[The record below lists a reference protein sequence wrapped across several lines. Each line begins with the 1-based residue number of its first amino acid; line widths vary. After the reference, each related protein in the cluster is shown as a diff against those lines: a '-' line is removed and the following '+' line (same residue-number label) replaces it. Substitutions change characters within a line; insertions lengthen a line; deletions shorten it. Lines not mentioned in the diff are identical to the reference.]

1 MTNIEAW
8 DRVAARRGETG
19 GADVV
24 QYGPDLP
31 TEAELRLL
39 GDVAG
44 KRVLD
49 LGCGAGENAIGDVP
63 PRRARD
69 RTRCLTCAAVP
80 RQAAGRC
87 GRSPRRMARE
97 RCGRPRVL
105 RADSIDVALAAGV
118 VHEIEDFDRMLRQ
131 VQRVLRPGAAF
142 VFSHD
147 HPMRLAVARD
157 ADGGGAGALP
167 LGRLEVRRSYF
178 DPAPIIATRDDEA
191 IQMWPRTLADV
202 FSALHRAGYRVDVL
216 LEPEPVRSSDPGPS
230 TPTSVIWRARK
241 EGS

>member
-8 DRVAARRGETG
+8 DRVAARQGDSG
-19 GADVV
+19 GVEVV

-31 TEAELRLL
+31 TEADLRIL
-39 GDVAG
+39 GDVSG

-49 LGCGAGENAIGDVP
+49 IGCGAGENAITMSRLGAHVIALDVSP
-63 PRRARD
+63 AQLALGKRRA
-69 RTRCLTCAAVP
+69 TAAEV
-80 RQAAGRC
+80 RVEWHQSDAADL
-87 GRSPRRMARE
+87 AF
-97 RCGRPRVL
+97 L

-118 VHEIEDFDRMLRQ
+118 VHEIEDLDRLLRQ

-157 ADGGGAGALP
+157 EGGAGALP

-178 DPAPIIATRDDEA
+178 DPSPIMTTRDDEP
-191 IQMWPRTLADV
+191 IQMWPRTIADV

-216 LEPEPVRSSDPGPS
+216 LEPEPLQSSDPGPAA
-230 TPTSVIWRARK
+230 PTSVIWRARK

>member
-8 DRVAARRGETG
+8 DRVAARRGESG

-24 QYGPDLP
+24 EYGPDLP

-49 LGCGAGENAIGDVP
+49 LGCGAGENAIAMSRLGAHVIALDVSP
-63 PRRARD
+63 AQLSLGKRRA
-69 RTRCLTCAAVP
+69 AAAEV
-80 RQAAGRC
+80 RVEWHESDAADL
-87 GRSPRRMARE
+87 AF
-97 RCGRPRVL
+97 L

-178 DPAPIIATRDDEA
+178 DPSPIIVTRDDEA